1 VAWLLTLLALA
12 GCWTSRLTGEDG
24 SENSVQTVPP
34 AAVFPSPWP
43 FALNRAAPAPDQA
56 GASSNRTLPHRPDA
70 EAGWLHRL
78 ADLVRRPWVGV
89 LLVLVAVAC
98 LFIEFRLPGVGIPG
112 VVAAVCFVLFFWAHA
127 QIHGPMAWW
136 AIPLFVL
143 GLGLLA
149 LEVPARLPFPRPFR
163 VVGAAGVLVVLV
175 STSLISTGSWPRTG
189 KEWLSFGQ
197 ELGLFSLSLGG
208 GLLAA
213 AAFHRVRSWLNRPP
227 DRPAESLTPPPIP
240 QVPADLDLNE
250 LLGAIGIAVTPL
262 RPRGKGQFG
271 ERFVDVVHVAGTEL
285 PAGSRVQV
293 LRIDQGQVL
302 VRSV

>member
-1 VAWLLTLLALA
+1 LPGA
-12 GCWTSRLTGEDG
+12 
-24 SENSVQTVPP
+24 
-34 AAVFPSPWP
+34 WP
-43 FALNRAAPAPDQA
+43 FTFNRAAPDPDPPGPA
-56 GASSNRTLPHRPDA
+56 ANRALPPRPGA

-127 QIHGPMAWW
+127 QVHGLMALW

-149 LEVPARLPFPRPFR
+149 LEVLARLPFPRRFR
-163 VVGAAGVLVVLV
+163 VAGVAGALLVLV

-189 KEWLSFGQ
+189 EAWLSFGQ
-197 ELGLFSLSLGG
+197 ELGLFSLSLFG

-213 AAFHRVRSWLNRPP
+213 TAFSRVRGWLNRPP
-227 DRPAESLTPPPIP
+227 ERPPESPTPPPMLGAP
-240 QVPADLDLNE
+240 PDLDLSE
-250 LLGAIGIAVTPL
+250 LLGAIGLAVTPL
-262 RPRGKGQFG
+262 RPQGKGQFG

-285 PAGSRVQV
+285 PAGTRVQV
-293 LRIDQGQVL
+293 LRIEQGQVI